1 MPATKRVHLWSGRS
15 VWQARRLPSLPSRP
29 LTRDLAAD
37 VLIVG
42 AGISGAMVAD
52 ALSDAGLSVVIV
64 DRRDLVTG
72 SSAAS
77 TALLQYEIDT
87 PLCQLIKQ
95 IGQEHAQRIW
105 RRSRVSLDALRAR
118 VRHLEIDADCIE
130 RDSLYLQGDALDAD
144 GLRSEAQARRAA
156 GLETNFLSPAEVK
169 ERYGIARRAAILSY
183 DNMTADP
190 RRLTAGFLRAA
201 VARGVRIY
209 APAEVMDVRPSNRG
223 VQVST
228 RGGPVIRARHLVFAT
243 GYELPKG
250 VPRKGHMIASTWA
263 LATRPQPQKI
273 WDSGCTIWEAA
284 DPYLYLR
291 AGPDGRVICG
301 GEDEEFSDEAT
312 RDAMLDDKIA
322 RIEAKLA
329 RLLPGI
335 DPRAAYRWCGSF
347 GGSKTGTPTIGPV
360 PRMSN
365 CYAVLG
371 YGGNGITFSMIAAQI
386 LRGHITGDR
395 DADADLFS
403 FTRKF

>member
-15 VWQARRLPSLPSRP
+15 VWQARRLPPIPHRP
-29 LTRDLAAD
+29 LIRDLVTD

-87 PLCQLIKQ
+87 PLSELIGR
-95 IGQEHAQRIW
+95 IGQDRARRIW

-118 VRHLEIDADCIE
+118 VRHLGIDADCIE
-130 RDSLYLQGDALDAD
+130 RDSLYLQGDVLDAD
-144 GLRSEAQARRAA
+144 GLQLEARARCAA

-169 ERYGIARRAAILSY
+169 ERYGISRRAAILSY

-190 RRLTAGFLRAA
+190 RRLTAGFLCAA
-201 VARGVRIY
+201 VARGARIY
-209 APAEVMDVRPSNRG
+209 APAAVTEVRPSERG
-223 VQVST
+223 VQVAT
-228 RGGPVIRARHLVFAT
+228 QGGPVIRASHLIFAT

-250 VPRKGHMIASTWA
+250 VPRKGHTVASTWA
-263 LATRPQPQKI
+263 LATRPQPRNI
-273 WDSGCTIWEAA
+273 WDGGCTIWEAS

-291 AGPDGRVICG
+291 AGPEGRIICG

-312 RDAMLDDKIA
+312 RDAMMEDKIA
-322 RIEAKLA
+322 SIEAKLA

-335 DPRAAYRWCGSF
+335 DPRAEYRWCGSF
-347 GGSKTGTPTIGPV
+347 GGSQTGTPSIGPM
-360 PRMSN
+360 PRMPN

-371 YGGNGITFSMIAAQI
+371 YGGNGITFSMIAAQL

-395 DADADLFS
+395 DADSDLFS